1 MADAPQNL
9 MDKIIGI
16 DAGTAAIKIA
26 CAERKDGGM
35 RVSKI
40 AFRQV
45 VGNESM
51 GVESSAAIIKELISE
66 NQINGDSAFFVLNGP
81 QCYIRVMTFPKMN
94 DDLLDKT
101 VKSEI
106 KKELNIVIDDHKIDF
121 KTCREFEVKS
131 EEGINQKKIEVVVTI
146 VDNKVI
152 ARYTQMAEL
161 AGLKCVGF
169 IPAAIGLFSY
179 SKNSGLLSGLADNEV
194 LMFLDFG
201 NSQMGVNFVGQNGLR
216 FSKEINMGGSA
227 LTTVVKTMHS
237 DETLTMEASEDKK
250 FKIGLMSQDAV
261 DSLEDSSPGANL
273 HKVLNLSFKKLFQRI
288 RLSTGYYFAHFRDS
302 TLSSQVMKKI
312 VLHGGNSEI
321 PGISSFFDDAF
332 EAVVTKADSWSACDN
347 GECNLSFCERY
358 NLSFMNLCAALSE
371 FFMPEYKINFSNE
384 RAAAPKSGSKTNNE
398 AKFNDF
404 ISSNAPGLQGI
415 SKYKFVSVA
424 VSIFSIYLIIFSAM
438 SAYDIMSILSFNSQK
453 KELDA
458 SFNELNSG
466 AAAAER
472 KDIERQYAVFNKKKN
487 AKEVIEFKKYNI
499 DRVLASISGQLP
511 ENTII
516 NSMSFTNDIKPV
528 LVLNGTAAEYGRVIK
543 FSDELKKNKSFSKI
557 NLKRSEQKAKMVE
570 FQFDCEFNSEK
581 VN

>member
-1 MADAPQNL
+1 MADELQDL
-9 MDKIIGI
+9 KDKIIGI
-16 DAGTAAIKIA
+16 DFGTAAVKIA
-26 CAERKDGGM
+26 FAERKDGGM
-35 RVSKI
+35 RMSKI
-40 AFRQV
+40 AFRQII
-45 VGNESM
+45 GNEFTSDDS
-51 GVESSAAIIKELISE
+51 GAAVIKELIDE
-66 NQINGDSAFFVLNGP
+66 NQINCDSAFFVLNGP
-81 QCYIRVMTFPKMN
+81 QCFIRVMTFPKMN

-106 KKELNIVIDDHKIDF
+106 KKELNLVIDDYKIDF

-131 EEGINQKKIEVVVTI
+131 EEGINQKKIEVIVTI
-146 VDNKVI
+146 VDNKI
-152 ARYTQMAEL
+152 IIRYTRMAEI

-237 DETLTMEASEDKK
+237 DETLTMEASEEKK

-261 DSLEDSSPGANL
+261 DSLEDSSPNSNL

-321 PGISSFFDDAF
+321 SGIASFFDDAF

-347 GECNLSFCERY
+347 GECNLSLCERY
-358 NLSFMNLCAALSE
+358 NLSFLSLCGALSE
-371 FFMPEYKINFSNE
+371 YFMPEYKINFSNE
-384 RAAAPKSGSKTNNE
+384 RAAAPKTGVKTDNK

-404 ISSNAPGLQGI
+404 IASNAPGLQGI
-415 SKYKFVSVA
+415 SKYKFVNVA
-424 VSIFSIYLIIFSAM
+424 ISIFCIYLIILASI
-438 SAYDIMSILSFNSQK
+438 SAYDITNTLSYNSRK
-453 KELDA
+453 KELDIA
-458 SFNELNSG
+458 YNELNSG

-472 KDIERQYAVFNKKKN
+472 KNIENRYIVFNKKKN
-487 AKEVIEFKKYNI
+487 AREIIEFKKYNI
-499 DRVLASISGQLP
+499 DKTLAALSGQLP
-511 ENTII
+511 ENTTI
-516 NSMSFTNDIKPV
+516 NSMSFINDIKPV
-528 LVLNGTAAEYGRVIK
+528 LILNGAAAEYGRVIK
-543 FSDELKKNKSFSKI
+543 FSDELKKNKAFSKI
-557 NLKRSEQKAKMVE
+557 SLKRSEQKAKVVE
-570 FQFDCEFNSEK
+570 FQFDCEFNHEK
-581 VN
+581 AN